1 MTFSSLGLS
10 DPIIKALDSEGYTK
24 PTPIQLEA
32 IPVIMS
38 GHDVMGAAK
47 TGTGKTASFTLPIL
61 ERLLTEPRAKANQV
75 HVLILAPTRELAAQI
90 GESVSSY
97 GRHTGLRSVV
107 VFGGVKINPQMM
119 KLRQGADI
127 LIATPGRLLDLYSK
141 NTVKFKNLK
150 VLVLDEADRML
161 DMGFIHDIRKI
172 LSFLP
177 TARQNLMFSATFSK
191 SIRQLAQ
198 GLVNSPVEISLNPG
212 NTTVESVE
220 HWVCPVDAKKKS
232 ELLFKLMT
240 DYGWKKTLVFTRTK
254 RRANQLTKYLS
265 GVGVIADAIHGNK
278 SQGARVRALANFKSG
293 TTSVLVATDV
303 AARGLDIE
311 LLPQVVNFDL
321 PNVPEDYV
329 HRIGRTG
336 RAGAKGEAI
345 SLVSADEVC
354 QLSGI
359 ERLLQKVIKRELI
372 DGFEPIHDVPL
383 TRLSSKPPRQSSP
396 KKSGTRQGGKRG
408 FAGAPT
414 RVKQRNSRG
423 RSATAAS
430 GRGLKSTIK

>member
-1 MTFSSLGLS
+1 MAFASLGLS
-10 DPIIKALDSEGYTK
+10 DSILEAVGSEGYIH
-24 PTPIQLEA
+24 PTPIQQQA
-32 IPVIMS
+32 IPVIMK
-38 GHDVMGAAK
+38 GRDVMGAAK

-61 ERLLTEPRAKANQV
+61 ERLLTEPRARANQV
-75 HVLILAPTRELAAQI
+75 HALILAPTRELAAQI

-141 NTVKFKNLK
+141 NTVKFKYLK

-177 TARQNLMFSATFSK
+177 AKRQNLMFSATFSK
-191 SIRQLAQ
+191 EIRQLAQ

-212 NTTVESVE
+212 NTTVDSVKQ
-220 HWVCPVDAKKKS
+220 WMCPVDAKKKS
-232 ELLFKLMT
+232 ELLFNLMM
-240 DYGWKKTLVFTRTK
+240 DYSWKKTLVFTRTK
-254 RRANQLTKYLS
+254 HRANKLAAYLN
-265 GVGVIADAIHGNK
+265 GVGIDTAAIHGNK
-278 SQGARVRALANFKSG
+278 SQGARVKALANFKSG
-293 TTSVLVATDV
+293 EISVLVATDV

-311 LLPQVVNFDL
+311 MLPQVVNFDL

-336 RAGAKGEAI
+336 RAGAKGEAV
-345 SLVSADEVC
+345 SLVSADEVR
-354 QLSGI
+354 QLSDI
-359 ERLLQKVIKRELI
+359 ERLIQQVLRRELI
-372 DGFEPIHDVPL
+372 DGFEPTHDVPL
-383 TRLSSKPPRQSSP
+383 THLNSRPPRQSSP
-396 KKSGTRQGGKRG
+396 HQGRASQAGRRG
-408 FAGAPT
+408 SAGAKT
-414 RVKQRNSRG
+414 RNGQRQHRK
-423 RSATAAS
+423 RSAATPVV
-430 GRGLKSTIK
+430 K